1 MKWKSFFIADKY
13 NNLFY
18 IFIFS
23 LLSFIVVIMAEEINL
38 SGQSAICVICA
49 KINEHRLL
57 GTDISI
63 SIQQI
68 LINQYSYTVLIVK
81 KDFRLLKML

>member
-1 MKWKSFFIADKY
+1 
-13 NNLFY
+13 
-18 IFIFS
+18 
-23 LLSFIVVIMAEEINL
+23 MAEEINL

-57 GTDISI
+57 GTDIST

-81 KDFRLLKML
+81 KTSDY